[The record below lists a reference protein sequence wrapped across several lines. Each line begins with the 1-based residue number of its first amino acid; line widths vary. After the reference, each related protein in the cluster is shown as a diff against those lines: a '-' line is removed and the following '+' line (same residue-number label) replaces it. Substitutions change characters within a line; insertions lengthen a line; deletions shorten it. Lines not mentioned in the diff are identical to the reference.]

1 VAGRAPL
8 RGVLSVWP
16 STIRRVTNAPSV
28 TVRPRLDLTPDE
40 ARRLQLR
47 AQGLLGA
54 DGRRGGVAG
63 VLGRLGAVQLD
74 TISVLA
80 RSHEL
85 IPYARL
91 GAIGRARVEQT
102 YWGRGDAFEYWA
114 HAACVLPVGE
124 WPLFAF
130 RRRAFRERGWSW
142 QPDVVGTEQQIIDRL
157 RADGPLTATDL
168 GGAKNG
174 GAWWDW
180 SDVKAGVERML
191 ALGEVVCVRRVG
203 WRRVYDLPE
212 RVIPAELRDH
222 EPDDHTCLTR
232 LVAQA
237 GRALGVATKAD
248 LADYYRL
255 KGDQVAAV
263 VAATGLVPV
272 TVAGWRDPAWA
283 DPEALAAPA
292 RGRHRTT
299 LLSPFDSLV
308 WDRKRTSRMF
318 GFDHRLEAY
327 VPKAKRVYGYF
338 TMPLL
343 AGGRL
348 IGRVDPARAGR
359 TLVARKVSFE
369 PRAVASP
376 GRRGAS
382 ADAAFDAV
390 CVALWQAAAWV
401 GCDDVRVEV
410 VDPPELAGALRR
422 TVAAGP
428 TSAAAE

>member
-1 VAGRAPL
+1 
-8 RGVLSVWP
+8 
-16 STIRRVTNAPSV
+16 
-28 TVRPRLDLTPDE
+28 
-40 ARRLQLR
+40 
-47 AQGLLGA
+47 
-54 DGRRGGVAG
+54 
-63 VLGRLGAVQLD
+63 
-74 TISVLA
+74 
-80 RSHEL
+80 
-85 IPYARL
+85 
-91 GAIGRARVEQT
+91 
-102 YWGRGDAFEYWA
+102 
-114 HAACVLPVGE
+114 
-124 WPLFAF
+124 
-130 RRRAFRERGWSW
+130 
-142 QPDVVGTEQQIIDRL
+142 
-157 RADGPLTATDL
+157 
-168 GGAKNG
+168 
-174 GAWWDW
+174 
-180 SDVKAGVERML
+180 
-191 ALGEVVCVRRVG
+191 
-203 WRRVYDLPE
+203 
-212 RVIPAELRDH
+212 
-222 EPDDHTCLTR
+222 
-232 LVAQA
+232 
-237 GRALGVATKAD
+237 VATKAD

-283 DPEALAAPA
+283 DPEALAASA